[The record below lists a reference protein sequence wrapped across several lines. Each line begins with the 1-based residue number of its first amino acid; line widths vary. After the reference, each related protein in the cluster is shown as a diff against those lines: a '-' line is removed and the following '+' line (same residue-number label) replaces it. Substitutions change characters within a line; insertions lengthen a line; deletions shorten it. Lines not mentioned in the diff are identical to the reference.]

1 MSDLEN
7 KRVQRDAQ
15 RSAASR
21 RSSSSTAAGQ
31 ALIRHL
37 GVEIYKERHQ
47 SEQAPTTTGDEA
59 GESESEKPAG
69 RSSDR

>member
-7 KRVQRDAQ
+7 RRAQRDAQ

-21 RSSSSTAAGQ
+21 RSSGPTAAEQ

-47 SEQAPTTTGDEA
+47 AEHAPGTTGDEA
-59 GESESEKPAG
+59 GESESETPTG

>member
-1 MSDLEN
+1 MSDLDN
-7 KRVQRDAQ
+7 RRAQRDAQ

-21 RSSSSTAAGQ
+21 RSSGTTATEQ

-37 GVEIYKERHQ
+37 GVQIYKERQ
-47 SEQAPTTTGDEA
+47 QAEQAPGKTGDEA
-59 GESESEKPAG
+59 GESEEPAG